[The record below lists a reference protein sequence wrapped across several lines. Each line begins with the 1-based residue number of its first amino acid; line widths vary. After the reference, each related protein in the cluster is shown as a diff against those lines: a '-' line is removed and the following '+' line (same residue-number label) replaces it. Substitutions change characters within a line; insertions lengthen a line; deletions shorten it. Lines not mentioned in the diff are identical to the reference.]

1 MPHIVTKGSLPKIKK
16 IINFFYII
24 FLSYKINPII
34 SHCSNPSKNQ
44 AKKKKKNLKIHHQS
58 NPSPPIMM
66 ATAYAHALWPTVSYL
81 DSTYY
86 HPLLFCSAQIC
97 DLGSPQMGLPPT
109 SDGAKTDGDEW

>member
-1 MPHIVTKGSLPKIKK
+1 
-16 IINFFYII
+16 
-24 FLSYKINPII
+24 
-34 SHCSNPSKNQ
+34 
-44 AKKKKKNLKIHHQS
+44 
-58 NPSPPIMM
+58 MM

-86 HPLLFCSAQIC
+86 HPQLFCSAQIC